1 MFSLIPLVFP
11 FEPMSIIMTFPRN
24 WIIHIFR
31 NPNHPKEQKL
41 IKKWVEL
48 AMSNDSKIW
57 YNWIRSPY
65 GIFYHLFYSILFYS
79 VYYDNGIV
87 CIVEMKYK
95 SLNPTQTL
103 ATTQPKVPKMVYACS
118 SIAVPIQCLLTN
130 KQTKNARHLIQSSPF
145 LDSIL
150 NELSITY

>member
-1 MFSLIPLVFP
+1 MES
-11 FEPMSIIMTFPRN
+11 ST
-24 WIIHIFR
+24 
-31 NPNHPKEQKL
+31 
-41 IKKWVEL
+41 
-48 AMSNDSKIW
+48 
-57 YNWIRSPY
+57 
-65 GIFYHLFYSILFYS
+65 ILFHS
-79 VYYDNGIV
+79 VCHDNGIV

-130 KQTKNARHLIQSSPF
+130 KQTKNERHLIQSSPF

-150 NELSITY
+150 NELPITY

>member
-1 MFSLIPLVFP
+1 MGSSTI
-11 FEPMSIIMTFPRN
+11 
-24 WIIHIFR
+24 
-31 NPNHPKEQKL
+31 
-41 IKKWVEL
+41 
-48 AMSNDSKIW
+48 
-57 YNWIRSPY
+57 
-65 GIFYHLFYSILFYS
+65 YSVLFYS

-130 KQTKNARHLIQSSPF
+130 KQTKNARYLIQSSPF

-150 NELSITY
+150 NELPITY